1 MSSWASPIVLVKK
14 RDNSLRLC
22 VDYRHLNV
30 VCKSDAY
37 PMPRVD
43 ELLHRLGKA
52 EFITTL
58 DLSRGYWQVPMAKA
72 SRDKT
77 AFITPFGQFQ
87 FSVMPFG
94 LNGALATFQRMMDK
108 LVGDMEGFAASY
120 LDDIVIYSATWDE
133 HLTHIQRV
141 LERLRERGPTA
152 KPSKCKFGMAECNYS
167 RSPKKVSVLLSSTG

>member
-1 MSSWASPIVLVKK
+1 MRWLAPSVRSSWRLGEGRSSSEDWPGRCSVVPEASPIVLVKK

-58 DLSRGYWQVPMAKA
+58 DLSRGYWQVPMAKLLGT
-72 SRDKT
+72 RRPIMID
-77 AFITPFGQFQ
+77 
-87 FSVMPFG
+87 V
-94 LNGALATFQRMMDK
+94 
-108 LVGDMEGFAASY
+108 
-120 LDDIVIYSATWDE
+120 E
-133 HLTHIQRV
+133 HTYV
-141 LERLRERGPTA
+141 GPT
-152 KPSKCKFGMAECNYS
+152 
-167 RSPKKVSVLLSSTG
+167 